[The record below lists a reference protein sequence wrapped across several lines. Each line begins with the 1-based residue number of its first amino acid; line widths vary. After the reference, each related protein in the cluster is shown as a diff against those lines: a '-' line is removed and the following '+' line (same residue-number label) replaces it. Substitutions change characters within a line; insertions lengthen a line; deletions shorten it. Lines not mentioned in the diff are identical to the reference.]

1 MATDLNAAREM
12 MQREGIAGWL
22 TRDYRYTNPVF
33 FAALGCEP
41 QHLTRPTWL
50 WIPAEESAALIVHEV
65 DVGRFH
71 DNAPAITPY
80 ANRAQMLAALKDAL
94 ATATGVRVAM
104 EYSPNFELPRVA
116 RVDAGTV
123 ELVQSFGV
131 EVISS
136 ADISQYATERWSQQ
150 QLDSH
155 LYAMQHVVDAMQS
168 AFEFVGQNV
177 RWKLTEHDVA
187 QFIQGRFDRAG
198 LVTDDGPVVAFNEH
212 SSDPHYEPT
221 AEHSAVIRREGWLL
235 IDAWAKASSMAAAGI
250 ESEDD
255 PVYADIT
262 WVAKIGAPPS
272 DKHLRVFNT
281 VRRARDGAF
290 DLVRESLRKGE
301 SIQGW
306 QADRVA
312 RDSVTADGLGQYFV
326 HRLGHSL
333 GKEVHS
339 DAVNLDD
346 WETHDTRA
354 IIPGLGLTIEPGVYL
369 PEFGVRLEMDIHI
382 RDNDAVITGERQDE
396 IVHIQS

>member
-41 QHLTRPTWL
+41 HHLTRPTWL
-50 WIPAEESAALIVHEV
+50 WVPAEESAALIVHEV
-65 DVGRFH
+65 DVGRFP

-80 ANRAQMLAALKDAL
+80 ANRTQMLAALKDAL
-94 ATATGVRVAM
+94 ATAAGGRVAM

-123 ELVQSFGV
+123 ELVRSFGV

-155 LYAMQHVVDAMQS
+155 LYAMQHVVDAMHS

-272 DKHLRVFNT
+272 DEHLRVFNA
-281 VRRARDGAF
+281 VRRARDAAF
-290 DLVRESLRKGE
+290 DLVWDSLRKGE

-312 RDSVTADGLGQYFV
+312 RDSITADGFGQYFV

-369 PEFGVRLEMDIHI
+369 PEFGVRLEMVIHI

-396 IVHIQS
+396 IVHIQP

>member
-12 MQREGIAGWL
+12 MQRERIAGWL

-33 FAALGCEP
+33 VAALGCEP

-50 WIPAEESAALIVHEV
+50 WVPADDAAALIVHEV
-65 DVGRFH
+65 DVGRFP

-80 ANRAQMLAALKDAL
+80 ANRTQMLAALKDAL
-94 ATATGVRVAM
+94 ATAAGGRVAM

-155 LYAMQHVVDAMQS
+155 LYAMQHVVDAMHS

-235 IDAWAKASSMAAAGI
+235 IDAWAKASSMAAAEI
-250 ESEDD
+250 ESDDD

-272 DKHLRVFNT
+272 DEHLRVFNA

-290 DLVRESLRKGE
+290 DLVRDSLRKGE

-312 RDSVTADGLGQYFV
+312 RDSITADGYAPYFV

-396 IVHIQS
+396 IVHIQC

>member
-12 MQREGIAGWL
+12 MRREGIAGWL

-41 QHLTRPTWL
+41 PNLTRPTWL
-50 WIPAEESAALIVHEV
+50 WIPTEDAPTLIVHEV
-65 DVGRFH
+65 DVGRFPA
-71 DNAPAITPY
+71 DAPQIAPY
-80 ANRAQMLAALKDAL
+80 VNRAQMLTVLRDAMSS
-94 ATATGVRVAM
+94 AKSGKVAM
-104 EYSPNFELPRVA
+104 EYSPHFELPRVA

-123 ELVQSFGV
+123 ELVRSFGV
-131 EVISS
+131 DVISS
-136 ADISQYATERWSQQ
+136 ADISQYATERWSQH
-150 QLDSH
+150 QLQSH
-155 LYAMQHVVDAMQS
+155 LYAMQHIVHTMHA

-187 QFIQGRFDRAG
+187 QFMLGQFDRVG
-198 LVTDDGPVVAFNEH
+198 LITDEGPVVAFDAH

-221 AEHSAVIRREGWLL
+221 AEQSAIIRRDGWLL
-235 IDAWAKASSMAAAGI
+235 IDAWAKTTTMSAAGI
-250 ESEDD
+250 GSDDD

-262 WVAKIGAPPS
+262 WVAKLGATPTAEQS
-272 DKHLRVFNT
+272 KVFGS
-281 VRRARDGAF
+281 VRRARDAAF
-290 DLVRESLRKGE
+290 DFVRDSLRNGR

-312 RDSVTADGLGQYFV
+312 RDSITADGYGEYFV

-333 GKEVHS
+333 GKSVHS

-354 IIPGLGLTIEPGVYL
+354 VIPGLGLTIEPGIYL
-369 PEFGVRLEMDIHI
+369 PQFGVRLEMDIHI
-382 RDNDAVITGERQDE
+382 REDDAVITGERQDA
-396 IVHIQS
+396 IVQIDT